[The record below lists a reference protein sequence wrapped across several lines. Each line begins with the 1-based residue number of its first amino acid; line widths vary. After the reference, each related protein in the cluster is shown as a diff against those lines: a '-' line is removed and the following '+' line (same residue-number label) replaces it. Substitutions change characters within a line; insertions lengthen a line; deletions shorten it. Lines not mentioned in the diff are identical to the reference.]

1 MRGTLYILT
10 QIDCIHVRSLNQP
23 SGNKS
28 GMISYT
34 YKCIFLCKIGIMKY
48 LFTAFTIWLFAE
60 LYSQQWA
67 ADQDSGFD
75 LARSSGR
82 DVLLLF
88 SVTDGCATCEKLEK
102 TIFADPAF
110 LEYASTR
117 YVLVREDFSIVTAQ
131 TKSNHLLIVE

>member
-1 MRGTLYILT
+1 
-10 QIDCIHVRSLNQP
+10 SLKQP
-23 SGNKS
+23 SGNQS
-28 GMISYT
+28 VLISYT
-34 YKCIFLCKIGIMKY
+34 YKCIFLRKIGMMKN
-48 LFTAFTIWLFAE
+48 LFAAFTMLLSAG
-60 LYSQQWA
+60 LYAQQWA
-67 ADQDSGFD
+67 ADLDSGFD

-131 TKSNHLLIVE
+131 T